1 MVDVVSPED
10 RSRMMA
16 GIKGKN
22 SRPEQLVRRLLFA
35 SGYRFRLHRRDLP
48 GSPDIVMPGRMVAIF
63 VHGCFWHM
71 HQDCRYAKLPATRPD
86 FWRAKLIANVKRD
99 RLVIEALNALG
110 WRLLCVWECATRQAK
125 TDNGLQN
132 ALRLW
137 IEGDSPFGEV
147 SSALRS

>member
-1 MVDVVSPED
+1 MVDVVSRGD

-22 SRPEQLVRRLLFA
+22 SRPELLVRRLLFA

-71 HQDCRYAKLPATRPD
+71 HRDCRYAKLPATRPD
-86 FWRAKLIANVKRD
+86 FWKAKLLANVKRD
-99 RLVIEALNALG
+99 RLAIEALNALG
-110 WRLLCVWECATRQAK
+110 WRVLAVWECATRQTNAA
-125 TDNGLQN
+125 NELQN

-137 IEGDSPFGEV
+137 IEGDSRIGEV
-147 SSALRS
+147 SSPLPS

>member
-1 MVDVVSPED
+1 VIDVVSPED

-22 SRPEQLVRRLLFA
+22 SRPEMLVRRLLFA

-71 HQDCRYAKLPATRPD
+71 HEDCRYAKLPATRPE
-86 FWRAKLIANVKRD
+86 FWKAKLLANVKRD
-99 RLVIEALNALG
+99 RLAIEALDALG
-110 WRLLCVWECATRQAK
+110 WRVLCVWECATRQANA
-125 TDNGLQN
+125 DPVLQD
-132 ALRLW
+132 AMRLW
-137 IEGDSPFGEV
+137 IDGDSRVGDV
-147 SSALRS
+147 SGA